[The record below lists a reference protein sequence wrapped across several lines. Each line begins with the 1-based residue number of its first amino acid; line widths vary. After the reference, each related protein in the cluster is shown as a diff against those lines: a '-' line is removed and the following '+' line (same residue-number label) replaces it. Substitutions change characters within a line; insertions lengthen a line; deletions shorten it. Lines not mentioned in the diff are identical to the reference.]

1 MRWIFQQRAT
11 GRSVAGIA
19 RELND
24 RGFPCPSSADRDPR
38 HEWIV
43 RTVVLLRR
51 SRRERR
57 EPHWTR

>member
-24 RGFPCPSSADRDPR
+24 RGIPCPLSADRHRTR

-43 RTVVLLRR
+43 RTVIGILENPGYTGR
-51 SRRERR
+51 
-57 EPHWTR
+57 